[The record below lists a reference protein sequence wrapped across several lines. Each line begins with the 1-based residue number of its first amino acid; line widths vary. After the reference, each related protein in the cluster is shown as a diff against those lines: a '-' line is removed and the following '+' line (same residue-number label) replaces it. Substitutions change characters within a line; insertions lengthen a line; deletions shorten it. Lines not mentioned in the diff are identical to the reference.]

1 MAIILPGG
9 FTAPEIR
16 VLQEYRRT
24 NNETMT
30 LEAIKAIK
38 HPAGGGEAPAL
49 SLVRKG
55 YLEAAAPGDSFTITQ
70 KAKDFLAIEAVPLV
84 EATSDAAASAAG
96 NPDADGV

>member
-9 FTAPEIR
+9 FTSDEIR
-16 VLQEYRRT
+16 VLQEFRRT
-24 NNETMT
+24 NSETMT

-38 HPAGGGEAPAL
+38 HPAGGGEAPAI

-55 YLEAAAPGDSFTITQ
+55 YLEAVAPGDSFTITQ
-70 KAKDFLAIEAVPLV
+70 KAKDFLAVDPVPLY
-84 EATSDAAASAAG
+84 EGTSDAAASAAA